1 MKRIF
6 WRVGL
11 CFVVTLLIM
20 TAISGLIFTKFN
32 RYNVMNVYKEELK
45 SLAQSVSK
53 RITETMAHGGAEGV
67 QEYLL
72 AIDDFGVFQNTDI
85 WILANPKAESPLEES
100 YVNADMQ
107 SIVSKSDTNTK
118 ALIAAACEGK
128 TRSFSDFDPIYEMDM
143 MHLAAPIK
151 NVQGENAGVIL
162 VNGEMDYRERSVGQ
176 YQRYMALSVIVAL
189 MVALIVS
196 AFFSRQLVRP
206 IIRIKEIALRMAA
219 GEYAQQTGI
228 QRKDELG
235 LLAESMDILSEK
247 LVEAEDFRE
256 NLEQSR
262 RDFFSNV
269 SHELRTPITVVK
281 GYAETLADGYVDTPE
296 KCQEY
301 YERIRKECAGMERL
315 VSDLLI
321 LSKMQNPDFELN
333 LEILNVIAVMQ
344 DVLRSMRMMCAER
357 SIVTNLEY
365 DDECSLMEGDYDR
378 IRQLFLIL
386 LQNAVKYANENTT
399 IQVEIQ
405 RKKGRLQVSV
415 EDTGIA
421 IPKEEWENVFEKFY
435 RGNNH
440 GNKDGSGIGLVVAK
454 HIVDRHHGKIWA
466 TSDLVE
472 KTCFYIEF
480 PECSEEAMNP

>member
-1 MKRIF
+1 
-6 WRVGL
+6 
-11 CFVVTLLIM
+11 M

-72 AIDDFGVFQNTDI
+72 AIDAVGVFQNTDI

-219 GEYAQQTGI
+219 G
-228 QRKDELG
+228 
-235 LLAESMDILSEK
+235 
-247 LVEAEDFRE
+247 
-256 NLEQSR
+256 
-262 RDFFSNV
+262 
-269 SHELRTPITVVK
+269 
-281 GYAETLADGYVDTPE
+281 
-296 KCQEY
+296 
-301 YERIRKECAGMERL
+301 
-315 VSDLLI
+315 
-321 LSKMQNPDFELN
+321 
-333 LEILNVIAVMQ
+333 
-344 DVLRSMRMMCAER
+344 
-357 SIVTNLEY
+357 
-365 DDECSLMEGDYDR
+365 
-378 IRQLFLIL
+378 
-386 LQNAVKYANENTT
+386 
-399 IQVEIQ
+399 
-405 RKKGRLQVSV
+405 
-415 EDTGIA
+415 
-421 IPKEEWENVFEKFY
+421 
-435 RGNNH
+435 
-440 GNKDGSGIGLVVAK
+440 
-454 HIVDRHHGKIWA
+454 
-466 TSDLVE
+466 
-472 KTCFYIEF
+472 
-480 PECSEEAMNP
+480 